1 MPVYEETNSIPNVYD
16 SYCNK
21 TKGGVSTKVGTET

>member
-1 MPVYEETNSIPNVYD
+1 MLFRYLPF

-21 TKGGVSTKVGTET
+21 TKGGVVEVGREESKKAKLG